1 MTSYKN
7 SKKNSKKICV
17 AASFS
22 KLSFF
27 VILVSMSHVRLVTSF
42 LRCNSATR
50 RFAVQSTPSPQTSL
64 MVRWM
69 GDGAPNGSS
78 SARNRRKERKGLAQ
92 DDAVSTE
99 SSSSSSSSLEW
110 ETFDFSD
117 SPKWDTRF
125 DENAMTSLHLPSNV
139 EDYEKIQERETQ
151 EDLALQA
158 RFEQQHNA
166 WKALDP
172 SLVQAATNV
181 LIPFVKPE
189 RWERIQGIYQQRTQQ
204 TRFLFENP
212 ANPSNVWACLR
223 TLDSFGIQHVDVV
236 IQSGQF
242 QGKAALV
249 QKRGMRTAMGSAKW
263 LTVKNH
269 LTTRQALDQMK
280 REGYRILC
288 TDVNPSSKDIREM
301 DWDAVVTTAETT
313 TEAESDK
320 DSIPPPRLGAAAPQQ
335 KLCIVMGN
343 ELKGISEEVKEYAD
357 ASFYL
362 PMAGFAESFNLSVAT
377 AITCAHLSAA
387 SRNGHGPLRPGDLD
401 PDEYHTLLLR
411 GVLNSI
417 EHRTAKA
424 LLKAQGVLLPK
435 DLPL

>member
-1 MTSYKN
+1 
-7 SKKNSKKICV
+7 
-17 AASFS
+17 
-22 KLSFF
+22 
-27 VILVSMSHVRLVTSF
+27 
-42 LRCNSATR
+42 
-50 RFAVQSTPSPQTSL
+50 
-64 MVRWM
+64 M
-69 GDGAPNGSS
+69 GEGAPHGS
-78 SARNRRKERKGLAQ
+78 SARSRRKERKGVAQ
-92 DDAVSTE
+92 DDTASKE
-99 SSSSSSSSLEW
+99 SSSSTTTSSSTSLEW

-139 EDYEKIQERETQ
+139 EEYDKIQERETQ
-151 EDLALQA
+151 EDFALQA

-172 SLVQAATNV
+172 TLVQAATNV

-189 RWERIQGIYQQRTQQ
+189 RWERIQSIYQQRTQQ

-269 LTTRQALDQMK
+269 LTTRQALDQLK

-301 DWDAVVTTAETT
+301 DWDAVATT
-313 TEAESDK
+313 TTTTIEAEPDN
-320 DSIPPPRLGAAAPQQ
+320 DSISLPPRPVAAAAPQ
-335 KLCIVMGN
+335 KICIVMGN
-343 ELKGISEEVKEYAD
+343 ELKGISDEVKEYAD

-387 SRNGHGPLRPGDLD
+387 SSRKGHGPLRPGDLD

-424 LLKAQGVLLPK
+424 LLKAQGVILPK